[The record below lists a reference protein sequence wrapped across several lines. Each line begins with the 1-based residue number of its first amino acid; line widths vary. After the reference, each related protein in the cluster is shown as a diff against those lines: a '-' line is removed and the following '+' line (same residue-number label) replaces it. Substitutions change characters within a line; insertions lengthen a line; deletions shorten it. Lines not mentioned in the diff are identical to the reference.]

1 MADIRLYREIY
12 RINQA
17 SSGQSYTLINPYVIT
32 ASVLDI
38 TTSLIIESPTVV
50 NESTGVYYVDLTP
63 NLYTQGDTY
72 ELLWSLTYLVNTSIK
87 VVKTRF
93 QYSPN
98 TVQSIIVTNVRADV
112 DIEVEDSE
120 RFEIIVNESEEVQL
134 DVLNTTEYE
143 FDVHQDIDCELN
155 NNNELI
161 IEINNSN

>member
-12 RINQA
+12 RINQV

-38 TTSLIIESPTVV
+38 TTSITIESPTVV

-134 DVLNTTEYE
+134 DVLNTAEYE
-143 FDVHQDIDCELN
+143 FDVHQDIDCELV

-161 IEINNSN
+161 IEINKL